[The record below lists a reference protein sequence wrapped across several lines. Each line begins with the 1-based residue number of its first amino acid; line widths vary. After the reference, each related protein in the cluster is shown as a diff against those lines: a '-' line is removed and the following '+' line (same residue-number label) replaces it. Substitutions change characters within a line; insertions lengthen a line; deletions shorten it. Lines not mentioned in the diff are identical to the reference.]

1 MLSRAGEHLL
11 TDQSPVVI
19 GEFEAVF
26 CQQGHHVIFEHRLQ
40 LLEQRH
46 DLRRADLV
54 FAFGVKV
61 KFIDGA
67 TGRDE
72 VYVHGRNERVRRGRI
87 VLGISI
93 SVKLINREESIP
105 ESQHFL
111 SICGCPCCGS
121 GLACGL
127 VSALLSANEI
137 RLSYGYQNL
146 LDGVTLAVAAGE
158 KVGLVGRNGC
168 GKSSLLKILTRQ
180 QQADS
185 GEISLRRDLRIG
197 YLPQEF
203 EMDPDLTVM
212 ETIEQG
218 AADLITAMQR
228 YESGDGSDRELADL
242 LHVIDHADGWNLHA
256 RIKSLATSLNC
267 PPLEAPVGPLSGGEK
282 RRVSLCRA
290 MASQPDLLLLD
301 EPTNHLDSE
310 SISWLEGSLRS
321 FTGAVIFVTHDRYFL
336 DEIATRIIE
345 IDQGRAFSHPGNYT
359 AYLESKSVRQSIA
372 GQTERRRQR
381 FLREE
386 LQWVRAGVKARTTK
400 SRHRLDQ
407 FYAVADLEAPPEERE
422 MDLLIPPAP
431 ELGNI
436 AVELE
441 KVSVAVGEGEERRSL
456 FRDLT
461 LSIRPG
467 QCTGIVGRN
476 GVGKTTLLKVCL
488 GTLSPDSGIVQ
499 IGKKIRVNYI
509 DQARMQLDGT
519 GSLLDEVADGNEKVQ
534 FGDQVLGARA
544 YLRRFLFD
552 DKRIN
557 ERVDLLSGGEKARL
571 MLAKVLKN
579 GGNLIVLDEP
589 TNDLDL
595 PSLRMLEEA
604 IADFDGAVL
613 VVSHDRYFLDRICD
627 QIVAF
632 EDGDVLVQPGNY
644 SYYLEKRRARE
655 QREKLYAQNQAR
667 EVAKKKQPTAAEKVR
682 KLTMAE
688 RKELDGMEE
697 VILKAEEKVHE
708 LETTLN
714 DPDFHI
720 NRFQEMPALLA
731 SLEQAKASCAG
742 LYTRWEELESIHNL
756 SS

>member
-1 MLSRAGEHLL
+1 M
-11 TDQSPVVI
+11 
-19 GEFEAVF
+19 
-26 CQQGHHVIFEHRLQ
+26 
-40 LLEQRH
+40 
-46 DLRRADLV
+46 
-54 FAFGVKV
+54 
-61 KFIDGA
+61 
-67 TGRDE
+67 
-72 VYVHGRNERVRRGRI
+72 
-87 VLGISI
+87 
-93 SVKLINREESIP
+93 
-105 ESQHFL
+105 
-111 SICGCPCCGS
+111 
-121 GLACGL
+121 
-127 VSALLSANEI
+127 SALLSANEI

-185 GEISLRRDLRIG
+185 GEISVRRDLRIG

-203 EMDPDLTVM
+203 EMDPALTVM

-228 YESGDGSDRELADL
+228 YESGDGTERELADL
-242 LHVIDHADGWNLHA
+242 LHIIEHADGWNLHA
-256 RIKSLATSLNC
+256 RIKSLATSLNA
-267 PPLEAPVGPLSGGEK
+267 PAMDAPVGPLSGGEK

-290 MASQPDLLLLD
+290 LASQPDLLLLD
-301 EPTNHLDSE
+301 EPTNHLDAE
-310 SISWLEGSLRS
+310 SIAWLEGFLRS
-321 FTGAVIFVTHDRYFL
+321 FAGAVIFVTHDRYFL

-345 IDQGRAFSHPGNYT
+345 IDNGRAFSHPGNYT
-359 AYLESKSVRQSIA
+359 AYLESKSIRQSIA
-372 GQTERRRQR
+372 EQTERRRQR

-441 KVSVAVGEGEERRSL
+441 KVSVAVGSEDERRFL
-456 FRDLT
+456 FRNLT

-488 GTLSPDSGIVQ
+488 GNLEPDEGIVQ

-534 FGDQVLGARA
+534 FGDQTLGARA

-571 MLAKVLKN
+571 MLAKVLKH

-632 EDGDVLVQPGNY
+632 EDGNVLVQPGNY
-644 SYYLEKRRARE
+644 SYYLEKRKARE
-655 QREKLYAQNQAR
+655 QRDKLYAQNLAK
-667 EVAKKKQPTAAEKVR
+667 EIAKKKAPTAAEKPR

-697 VILKAEEKVHE
+697 SILAAEEKVQE
-708 LETTLN
+708 LEATLN

-720 NRFQEMPALLA
+720 NRFQEIPALLE
-731 SLEQAKASCAG
+731 SLEKAKADCAAF
-742 LYTRWEELESIHNL
+742 YTRWETLEAIAQLNG
-756 SS
+756 